1 MYPASPLPFLAKE
14 FLPSIWVVDFQ
25 VDRPKAYVLFDYDYS
40 NVCVWVCVCECV
52 CVWVWVWVWVWVS
65 VSVSVSMCV
74 CVLEIK
80 MFERILC
87 GFLFPFSH
95 IHLKRVPRRGGRISF
110 PWLIDFHSDLFPFLF
125 LLAHLFSTKAA
136 AIRSFPLS
144 LHTGSVL
151 PPTTGVLIGQIQLI
165 LPSP

>member
-40 NVCVWVCVCECV
+40 NVCVWV
-52 CVWVWVWVWVWVS
+52 WVWVW